1 MTTIAYEKPLLH
13 SDGIGT
19 KSIPVEVKTGSGT
32 FKASLRL
39 RVQCGIE
46 ADIDLIGLGAGAVVG
61 IYANIVEFVTV
72 LDSTP
77 NCALV
82 CLPSA
87 LFSSLTP
94 GNVIK
99 KIPLTRHLYAKL

>member
-1 MTTIAYEKPLLH
+1 MS

-19 KSIPVEVKTGSGT
+19 KSIPVEVKTGTGT

-39 RVQCGIE
+39 RVQCGVE
-46 ADIDLIGLGAGAVVG
+46 ADIDLIGLGAGALVG

-77 NCALV
+77 ECALV
-82 CLPSA
+82 SYSVSMLSA
-87 LFSSLTP
+87 P
-94 GNVIK
+94 V
-99 KIPLTRHLYAKL
+99 